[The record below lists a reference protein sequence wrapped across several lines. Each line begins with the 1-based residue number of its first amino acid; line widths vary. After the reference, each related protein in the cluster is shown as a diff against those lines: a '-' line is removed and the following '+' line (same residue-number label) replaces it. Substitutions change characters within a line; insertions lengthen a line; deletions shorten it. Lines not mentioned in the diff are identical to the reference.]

1 MGNKF
6 TTPSQINFPEIKET
20 NWVVS
25 VQSQKESNEG
35 KNATSMWLL
44 KSGNILISY
53 FMRDERQFKV
63 RSYLA
68 IFNIPDLKLIEK
80 YEYDGE
86 IDESLYIVNAA
97 AQSKDGNI
105 FMIGDQLY
113 IFDGE
118 VISQGPSKNSEEI
131 NDVNLYTIPFQFFEP
146 DDKKEKYP
154 IKKKAKI
161 FCCDFLLEVKE
172 GIFLYTETTF
182 SNNELIFL
190 LDISK
195 SKIERNDIFYYDKI
209 TKNGNYKYTLD
220 IILQS
225 EYYPENL
232 YICANYTQGQN
243 YESVLLC
250 FNIENFLNQKNATQE
265 PLFTIQAS
273 DSEKIFGF
281 CEYDKKYIL
290 LDSYTSGIY
299 IVDIELKQKVALS
312 VPKTY
317 LKEIKSFYNPYKDRK
332 TDNGTLYRKIIKL
345 KDGQVFI
352 DGHIINIREQ
362 RSEDKIRGPNFFKFL
377 TSGEYIIYYFKS
389 ASILIYQIKEEEK
402 EE

>member
-146 DDKKEKYP
+146 DDKKKKYP
-154 IKKKAKI
+154 IKKKLK
-161 FCCDFLLEVKE
+161 FFVV
-172 GIFLYTETTF
+172 
-182 SNNELIFL
+182 
-190 LDISK
+190 
-195 SKIERNDIFYYDKI
+195 IFY
-209 TKNGNYKYTLD
+209 
-220 IILQS
+220 
-225 EYYPENL
+225 
-232 YICANYTQGQN
+232 
-243 YESVLLC
+243 
-250 FNIENFLNQKNATQE
+250 
-265 PLFTIQAS
+265 
-273 DSEKIFGF
+273 
-281 CEYDKKYIL
+281 
-290 LDSYTSGIY
+290 
-299 IVDIELKQKVALS
+299 
-312 VPKTY
+312 
-317 LKEIKSFYNPYKDRK
+317 
-332 TDNGTLYRKIIKL
+332 
-345 KDGQVFI
+345 
-352 DGHIINIREQ
+352 
-362 RSEDKIRGPNFFKFL
+362 
-377 TSGEYIIYYFKS
+377 
-389 ASILIYQIKEEEK
+389 
-402 EE
+402 